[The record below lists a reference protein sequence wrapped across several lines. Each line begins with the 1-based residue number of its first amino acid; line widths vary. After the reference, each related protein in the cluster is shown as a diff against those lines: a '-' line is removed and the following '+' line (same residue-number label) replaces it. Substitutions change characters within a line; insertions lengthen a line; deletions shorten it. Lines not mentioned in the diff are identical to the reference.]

1 MKPYLILMVLF
12 CFFPEAK
19 IKSQTAQT
27 SSTVSGIIKPKAN
40 NTAQT
45 NLQKG
50 QDLKP
55 GLLFA
60 GVAKVEITNKSALK
74 INDPL
79 YVKALVLKK
88 DEVHVVIVTVDAVAI
103 GGIGTIGNDFL
114 AKVRKKIQDELGI
127 SPGQVVVNA
136 SHCHGIVCNDV
147 DLKTF
152 EAVKKALERLV
163 PVLVGVGSG
172 QENRISENRRLRLKN
187 GKEADV
193 RHAYSMPSDEDVT
206 QIGPI
211 DPEIGILRLDR
222 SNGQTLAVVY
232 NFACHPIM
240 GVPSGENSADIVGFA
255 SKVIENS
262 MSLETM
268 AFFVQGCAGD
278 INPVL
283 YKEVDQP
290 RNAEPLGNMLGLSVV
305 RAARKIDCST
315 TSQLRILCE
324 NISLPR
330 ADLTEPIEALLLEQT
345 KLLNSLQGTSL
356 NLKTFMPLMV
366 KYNLSP
372 LYPSSYSHRYMLEK
386 AWGNSD
392 LDKLDEANRQNMK
405 LYLNNILA
413 MEQLTRLQTNL
424 ALLRKHNATNLAAGR
439 KPLEAEMVA
448 LRIGEFVMVT
458 FPGELTVEIGLN
470 IKKSS
475 PYPKTF
481 VAGYTNGYIYYT
493 PTAKQLKNRGN
504 AQEDSDCLLAPE
516 WQKLFEDK
524 VTTMLKQLKMQ

>member
-1 MKPYLILMVLF
+1 
-12 CFFPEAK
+12 
-19 IKSQTAQT
+19 
-27 SSTVSGIIKPKAN
+27 
-40 NTAQT
+40 
-45 NLQKG
+45 
-50 QDLKP
+50 
-55 GLLFA
+55 
-60 GVAKVEITNKSALK
+60 
-74 INDPL
+74 
-79 YVKALVLKK
+79 
-88 DEVHVVIVTVDAVAI
+88 
-103 GGIGTIGNDFL
+103 
-114 AKVRKKIQDELGI
+114 
-127 SPGQVVVNA
+127 
-136 SHCHGIVCNDV
+136 
-147 DLKTF
+147 
-152 EAVKKALERLV
+152 
-163 PVLVGVGSG
+163 
-172 QENRISENRRLRLKN
+172 
-187 GKEADV
+187 
-193 RHAYSMPSDEDVT
+193 
-206 QIGPI
+206 
-211 DPEIGILRLDR
+211 
-222 SNGQTLAVVY
+222 
-232 NFACHPIM
+232 
-240 GVPSGENSADIVGFA
+240 
-255 SKVIENS
+255 
-262 MSLETM
+262 
-268 AFFVQGCAGD
+268 
-278 INPVL
+278 
-283 YKEVDQP
+283 
-290 RNAEPLGNMLGLSVV
+290 MLGLSVV

-315 TSQLRILCE
+315 TTQLRILCE